1 MKNDAQSL
9 SYSSSAES
17 FQNNVLESNL
27 GESFVILDEIEGIQG
42 YDLNKMTSVPPFIN
56 NSPKFSDR
64 PCNGAVTNTDAR
76 LDDIQFP
83 TIHFSPQFWTHILSW
98 AGNLSPPTGVDK
110 VLLGDHNVETFSP
123 RLTEGHL
130 TWNENSQF
138 GEAMR
143 TLGQSVVSTTAHDEL
158 LNSTFQK
165 IQNTEVKSYSD
176 GVLRLLQVVKTLS
189 KISFFIHRN
198 FRLNYTFL

>member
-1 MKNDAQSL
+1 M
-9 SYSSSAES
+9 
-17 FQNNVLESNL
+17 
-27 GESFVILDEIEGIQG
+27 
-42 YDLNKMTSVPPFIN
+42 
-56 NSPKFSDR
+56 
-64 PCNGAVTNTDAR
+64 
-76 LDDIQFP
+76 
-83 TIHFSPQFWTHILSW
+83 
-98 AGNLSPPTGVDK
+98 
-110 VLLGDHNVETFSP
+110 ETFSP